1 MKTSFSVWHLLTLL
15 ALVLPVVYLLYTWNA
30 LPAQIPTHFDI
41 GGNANGYTD
50 KANIWVVCV
59 LLPLSTYLLFL
70 FVPRFDPKQRLDAN
84 NPNYHKLM
92 LAFVGLLSGIGI
104 YCLYVALHP
113 AVKPGQGMAVVLGL
127 FFALVGNYLTT
138 VQPNYF
144 VGFKTPWALEFPR
157 IWVRVHRLGGRLFF
171 ASGLL
176 SAVLALIFPVQVA
189 TVALLVGVFASVA
202 VVYWYSYWL
211 YKKEMQTVQAE

>member
-1 MKTSFSVWHLLTLL
+1 MKASFSIWHLLTLL
-15 ALVLPVVYLLYTWNA
+15 ALVLPALYLVYTWEA

-50 KANIWVVCV
+50 KVNIWIICV
-59 LLPLSTYLLFL
+59 FLPLSTYLLFL
-70 FVPRFDPKQRLDAN
+70 FIPRFDPKRRLDAN

-92 LAFVGLLSGIGI
+92 LAFVGLLSGISM

-157 IWVRVHRLGGRLFF
+157 IWTRVHRLGGRLFF

-176 SAVLALIFPVQVA
+176 SAVLALVFPVQVA
-189 TVALLVGVFASVA
+189 TVALLVGVFASVG

-211 YKKEMQTVQAE
+211 YKKEMQAIQAE

>member
-1 MKTSFSVWHLLTLL
+1 MKLT
-15 ALVLPVVYLLYTWNA
+15 
-30 LPAQIPTHFDI
+30 
-41 GGNANGYTD
+41 
-50 KANIWVVCV
+50 
-59 LLPLSTYLLFL
+59 
-70 FVPRFDPKQRLDAN
+70 
-84 NPNYHKLM
+84 

-104 YCLYVALHP
+104 YCLYATLHP
-113 AVKPGQGMAVVLGL
+113 ALKPGRGIALVLGL

-171 ASGLL
+171 ASGVL
-176 SAVLALIFPVQVA
+176 SAVLALVLPVQVA
-189 TVALLVGVFASVA
+189 TVMLLVGVFASVAVA

-211 YKKEMQTVQAE
+211 YKKEMQAANAG